1 MTMLG
6 STVSGLGPVVT
17 SIVGKLVA
25 GGMTSAAAWGWVIA
39 VVAAVAALTIAVVG
53 IVKAV
58 ENISLERKLE
68 NARKEADKAA
78 EAADSA

>member
-1 MTMLG
+1 MLG
-6 STVSGLGPVVT
+6 SAVSSLGPVVT

-25 GGMTSAAAWGWVIA
+25 GGMSAAAAWGWVIA

-58 ENISLERKLE
+58 QNASPEKKLE

>member
-1 MTMLG
+1 MFG
-6 STVSGLGPVVT
+6 SAVSGLGPVVT

-25 GGMTSAAAWGWVIA
+25 GGMSAAAAWGWVIA

-58 ENISLERKLE
+58 EDASLERKLE
-68 NARKEADKAA
+68 NARKETDKAA

>member
-1 MTMLG
+1 MFG
-6 STVSGLGPVVT
+6 SAVSGLGPVIT
-17 SIVGKLVA
+17 NIVAKLVA
-25 GGMTSAAAWGWVIA
+25 GGMESAAAWGWVIA

-58 ENISLERKLE
+58 EDASLERKLE

>member
-1 MTMLG
+1 MFG
-6 STVSGLGPVVT
+6 SAVSGLGPVVT

-25 GGMTSAAAWGWVIA
+25 GGMSAAAAWGWVIA

-58 ENISLERKLE
+58 EDASFEKKLE

-78 EAADSA
+78 EAADKA